1 MPVLLYNTDWYNSQL
16 VPSELLDFSFITREC
31 LGDKGSFFGE
41 FCENFRVS
49 VAVTIGT
56 FDSIQLS

>member
-1 MPVLLYNTDWYNSQL
+1 MEFFGL
-16 VPSELLDFSFITREC
+16 TREC